1 MNLMNPNHFV
11 YKLPLYYLSYRF
23 GVKAP
28 LPFNLTFSVTNVCQ
42 SRCRTCKIWDIY
54 RQTPALKN
62 QELTL
67 DEIEKI
73 FTSMGPVYIFNV
85 SGGEPFLRPDFTDII
100 ALAVKYLKPGIIHI
114 PTNAIAGQKIV
125 TSIEKIIAILKAQ
138 APDTRLTI
146 KPSLD
151 HVYEKHDAIR
161 GVKGNFEKVLTVFRA
176 LQDLKSVYPHLSAEL
191 GTVISRWNI
200 NDIHEISSFALSL
213 NPDSY
218 RNEIAEER
226 SEMFNFDDQITPD
239 HQAYQQAIQI
249 FSAHQIKEMNQKPLF
264 HRTINA
270 FRLVYYQLV
279 LKILH
284 QKTQPI
290 PCYAGITN
298 AHLTPYGDVWAC
310 CTMGYTQSMGNLKDA
325 GYDFRRVWH
334 SPRAQQIRKQIK
346 NKECACPLANQ
357 MYSNLLMDTRS
368 ILKVLALIL
377 RKKSNAEVI

>member
-28 LPFNLTFSVTNVCQ
+28 LPFNLSFSVTNVCQ

-100 ALAVKYLKPGIIHI
+100 A
-114 PTNAIAGQKIV
+114 IAGQKIV
-125 TSIEKIIAILKAQ
+125 TSIEKIIAVLKAQ

-176 LQDLKSVYPHLSAEL
+176 LQDLKSVYPHL
-191 GTVISRWNI
+191 
-200 NDIHEISSFALSL
+200 
-213 NPDSY
+213 
-218 RNEIAEER
+218 
-226 SEMFNFDDQITPD
+226 
-239 HQAYQQAIQI
+239 
-249 FSAHQIKEMNQKPLF
+249 
-264 HRTINA
+264 
-270 FRLVYYQLV
+270 
-279 LKILH
+279 
-284 QKTQPI
+284 
-290 PCYAGITN
+290 
-298 AHLTPYGDVWAC
+298 
-310 CTMGYTQSMGNLKDA
+310 
-325 GYDFRRVWH
+325 
-334 SPRAQQIRKQIK
+334 
-346 NKECACPLANQ
+346 
-357 MYSNLLMDTRS
+357 
-368 ILKVLALIL
+368 
-377 RKKSNAEVI
+377 